1 MYSFGNTEAGRG
13 THEPV
18 YKIYQFHQYGD
29 ISFSHGILGINSM
42 IGNGW
47 IQYVFTAVLVVTGSA
62 VFAVIMQKILAVVG
76 RQIRVRKA

>member
-1 MYSFGNTEAGRG
+1 ME
-13 THEPV
+13 
-18 YKIYQFHQYGD
+18 IYL
-29 ISFSHGILGINSM
+29 SHMVFFRVVERLGINSM

-76 RQIRVRKA
+76 RQFRVRKA

>member
-1 MYSFGNTEAGRG
+1 ME
-13 THEPV
+13 
-18 YKIYQFHQYGD
+18 IYL
-29 ISFSHGILGINSM
+29 SHMVFFRVVERLGINSM
-42 IGNGW
+42 IGYGW

>member
-1 MYSFGNTEAGRG
+1 ME
-13 THEPV
+13 
-18 YKIYQFHQYGD
+18 IYL
-29 ISFSHGILGINSM
+29 SHMVFFRVVERLGINSM

-47 IQYVFTAVLVVTGSA
+47 TQYVFTAVLVVTGSA